1 VVTTA
6 VDSKVVTKPPVSVAS
21 IRFKVLRFDIG
32 PIIGLYLGNITDL
45 GHPEVRCKS
54 AMTGDAKSK
63 LK

>member
-1 VVTTA
+1 MVTVA
-6 VDSKVVTKPPVSVAS
+6 VDSKGVTEPPVSVAS
-21 IRFKVLRFDIG
+21 IRFKVLRFDID

-45 GHPEVRCKS
+45 GHPEARCKS